1 MVGNHD
7 VAYKNTLEV
16 NSPNL
21 LLKGYDNIKIYD
33 EFETVDFDGIKVD
46 VVPWI
51 CDENEADIFAKIKDS
66 KAQICFGH
74 FEISGFEMD
83 KGNVCDVGIDKQALS
98 KYDIVLTGHF
108 HHKSND
114 GNITY
119 VGTPYEMTWADFND
133 TKGFHIFDTD
143 TRELEFVKNPFSM
156 FHKIPYDDGQSDFE
170 SWKQY
175 DFGSLKDTYIKVVVL
190 NKQNPY
196 LFDHVIDNFYKAGV
210 ADLAIVEDFSD
221 VLINDDQELIDQAED
236 TMTILSKYID
246 NLPLDVEPEKL
257 KSIMRELYIEA
268 INTEVAE

>member
-1 MVGNHD
+1 M
-7 VAYKNTLEV
+7 
-16 NSPNL
+16 
-21 LLKGYDNIKIYD
+21 
-33 EFETVDFDGIKVD
+33 
-46 VVPWI
+46 PWI
-51 CDENEADIFAKIKDS
+51 CDENEADIFSKIKDS

-83 KGNVCDVGIDKQALS
+83 KGNVCEVGIDKQALS

-143 TRELEFVKNPFSM
+143 TRELEFIKNPFSM

-257 KSIMRELYIEA
+257 KAIMRELYIEA

>member
-1 MVGNHD
+1 
-7 VAYKNTLEV
+7 
-16 NSPNL
+16 
-21 LLKGYDNIKIYD
+21 
-33 EFETVDFDGIKVD
+33 
-46 VVPWI
+46 
-51 CDENEADIFAKIKDS
+51 
-66 KAQICFGH
+66 
-74 FEISGFEMD
+74 
-83 KGNVCDVGIDKQALS
+83 
-98 KYDIVLTGHF
+98 
-108 HHKSND
+108 
-114 GNITY
+114 
-119 VGTPYEMTWADFND
+119 
-133 TKGFHIFDTD
+133 
-143 TRELEFVKNPFSM
+143 M